1 MNIDVSMI
9 NKRAP
14 YHVNATDANNNI
26 DFVTDYG
33 VQYIVGFDKDD
44 TSLSFVTYQF
54 FITNANNIKS
64 PRDPKLRKTITAIL
78 EVFFQQNN
86 EALLY
91 ICETGDGKQSM
102 RSRLF
107 EFWYNHYEGRK
118 ILMFLE
124 ASVVDADGVVN
135 YTALLIRKDHPQL
148 TEIVTE
154 YTNTVKLLNDKPK
167 E

>member
-91 ICETGDGKQSM
+91 ICETGDGK
-102 RSRLF
+102 
-107 EFWYNHYEGRK
+107 HG
-118 ILMFLE
+118 
-124 ASVVDADGVVN
+124 
-135 YTALLIRKDHPQL
+135 
-148 TEIVTE
+148 
-154 YTNTVKLLNDKPK
+154 
-167 E
+167 

>member
-1 MNIDVSMI
+1 MGEISDDGGPYAQYMSEVPCHICHGAKLSPDVLL
-9 NKRAP
+9 
-14 YHVNATDANNNI
+14 YHV
-26 DFVTDYG
+26 G
-33 VQYIVGFDKDD
+33 DKNYADIEKME
-44 TSLSFVTYQF
+44 LSELNDWLSKFEPGW
-54 FITNANNIKS
+54 A
-64 PRDPKLRKTITAIL
+64 
-78 EVFFQQNN
+78 
-86 EALLY
+86 
-91 ICETGDGKQSM
+91 GDGKQSM

>member
-1 MNIDVSMI
+1 MI